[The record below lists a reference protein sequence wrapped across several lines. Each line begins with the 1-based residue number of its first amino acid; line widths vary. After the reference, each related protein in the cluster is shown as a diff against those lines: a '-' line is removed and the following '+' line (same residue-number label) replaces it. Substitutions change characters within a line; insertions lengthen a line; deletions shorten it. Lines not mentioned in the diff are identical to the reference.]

1 MLVTAQFSIYPLKV
15 ENYGDY
21 VYRAVNIVRSFGLKV
36 KVGETCSVTFG
47 DLETVLKAFQKVMEE
62 LGNNL
67 KLVFVITLSN
77 ACPPPEGEDFGKVN
91 IV

>member
-21 VYRAVNIVRSFGLKV
+21 IYQAINIVRSFGLKV
-36 KVGETCSVTFG
+36 KVGETSSVTFG
-47 DLETVLKAFQKVMEE
+47 DLEMVLKAFQKVMEE
-62 LGNNL
+62 LGDNL

-77 ACPPPEGEDFGKVN
+77 ACPPPEGEGFAKVD